1 MTYKTVESYVE
12 IEVDLDEWDDNE
24 LAEEMR
30 ERGWFV
36 SQLND
41 GVESFQREE
50 FDLLLSLVDSSNIPL
65 YAKSTLREK
74 LLGARFQ
81 DDTTRNI

>member
-1 MTYKTVESYVE
+1 MKTINEYVD
-12 IEVDLDEWDDNE
+12 IEVSLNEWTDDE
-24 LAEEMR
+24 LAEELR

-36 SQLND
+36 SQLNA
-41 GVESFQREE
+41 GVETFQRED

-74 LLGARFQ
+74 LLGARLG
-81 DDTTRNI
+81 

>member
-1 MTYKTVESYVE
+1 MTYKTVQSYVE
-12 IEVDLDEWDDNE
+12 VDVNLDEWNDHE
-24 LAEEMR
+24 LAEELR

-36 SQLND
+36 SQLNA
-41 GVESFQREE
+41 GVEKFQRED

-74 LLGARFQ
+74 LLGARLG
-81 DDTTRNI
+81 

>member
-1 MTYKTVESYVE
+1 MKTINEYVD
-12 IEVDLDEWDDNE
+12 IEVSLNEWTDDE
-24 LAEEMR
+24 LAEELR

-36 SQLND
+36 SQLNA
-41 GVESFQREE
+41 GVETFQRED

-74 LLGARFQ
+74 LLGARSG
-81 DDTTRNI
+81 

>member
-1 MTYKTVESYVE
+1 MTYKAVQSYVE

-74 LLGARFQ
+74 LLGARSG
-81 DDTTRNI
+81 

>member
-1 MTYKTVESYVE
+1 MKFKTIDTYVE
-12 IEVDLDEWDDNE
+12 VEVDLDEWDDDE
-24 LAEEMR
+24 LAEELR

-41 GVESFQREE
+41 GVEQFQRED

-74 LLGARFQ
+74 LLGARLG
-81 DDTTRNI
+81 

>member
-1 MTYKTVESYVE
+1 MTMKTINEYVD
-12 IEVDLDEWDDNE
+12 IEVSLNEWTDDE
-24 LAEEMR
+24 LAEELR

-36 SQLND
+36 SQLNA
-41 GVESFQREE
+41 GVETFQRED

-74 LLGARFQ
+74 LLGARLG
-81 DDTTRNI
+81 